1 MEFVIISE
9 RIGFFTFC
17 ILVWNIRRF
26 VGDLISNCVI
36 MEFNYGINYQR
47 KSTFFIFC
55 IMVWNIRR
63 FVGDLIS
70 N

>member
-1 MEFVIISE
+1 MELLKCCNYGICNYQ
-9 RIGFFTFC
+9 RKNRFFIFC

-36 MEFNYGINYQR
+36 MEFVIISERIG
-47 KSTFFIFC
+47 FFTFC
-55 IMVWNIRR
+55 IG